1 MCLVGPSMERIC
13 QSLMCP
19 HINHSK
25 NLRIMGGL
33 WNYLRREVESIRE
46 VHPLVSDVQDLGS
59 FVLRFSTW
67 NKHATQHLL
76 PM

>member
-1 MCLVGPSMERIC
+1 MV
-13 QSLMCP
+13 
-19 HINHSK
+19 
-25 NLRIMGGL
+25 GL

-76 PM
+76 PMYGYQLVFEVNLEAL